1 MINVYQLFKG
11 FVPTKNKKCTQSFK
25 DVSSAD
31 LMKLDDVKPLSEY
44 AGILNDNTV
53 LIDIDDAALS
63 DMYMNIVEDRQLK
76 CRVYATSRGKHFLFR
91 NDGMI
96 ERNKTGCKLAC
107 GIKSDIK
114 LGLRTSYSV
123 LKFDGKPRK
132 VIYDLLDGED
142 YETVYKWSLPIRSK
156 TEFTE
161 LGSGDGRNQE
171 LFNYILTLQNEAFAK
186 NEIKD
191 CIDIINKYVLKVPL
205 NDSEVETILRDDA
218 FLKESFFE
226 KGVFL
231 FDKFAKFIVAEHNII
246 KINGV
251 LHYYAG
257 DVYNPAHLETMMI
270 KHIPNLKDQQRKE
283 VLKYLN
289 ILITENTQVSP
300 ANLIA
305 FNNGVYDVS
314 KGVLEPFSADMV
326 LTNKIPHDYVK
337 DAYSD
342 ITDRVLND
350 LSSNDKTVR
359 SLLEEVI
366 GYTFYRRNELR
377 KAFLLKGKRHNG
389 KSTFISMLANL
400 HGEDN
405 YSSLDLADLSH
416 EYKASGLIGKLVNL
430 GDDVEDDYIANSG
443 IFKKVVSG
451 DRINCNVKYGLP
463 IEFNPICKLI
473 FSGNNIPRIG
483 RGADSSAIVDRLV
496 IVPLNN
502 KFNAKTKG
510 FDPFIKYKLRNEE
523 SMQYLIEIGLEG
535 LKRVL
540 DRNEFTTTEQ
550 IEQELVE
557 YEETLNPVI
566 TFFNECGDS
575 LLNEPTKKCY
585 RRYNDFCYES
595 SLKPISHI
603 QFSKQVKEHF
613 GYDIKAMKIEG
624 KTHKVFVKKD

>member
-1 MINVYQLFKG
+1 M
-11 FVPTKNKKCTQSFK
+11 QSFK

-31 LMKLDDVKPLSEY
+31 LLKLNDVKNMSEY
-44 AGILNDNTV
+44 AGILNDDTV
-53 LIDIDDAALS
+53 LIDIDDEALS

-76 CRVYATSRGKHFLFR
+76 CRVYKTSRGKHFLFR
-91 NDGMI
+91 NTGLI

-123 LKFDGKPRK
+123 LKYDGRPRK
-132 VIYDLLDGED
+132 IIYDLLDNED
-142 YETVYKWSLPIRSK
+142 YETVYKWSLPVRSK
-156 TEFTE
+156 TDFTA
-161 LGSGDGRNQE
+161 LGTGDGRNQE
-171 LFNYILTLQNEAFAK
+171 LFNYILTLQAESFSK
-186 NEIKD
+186 SEITD
-191 CIDIINKYVLKVPL
+191 CIEIINKYVLKEKL
-205 NDSEVETILRDDA
+205 SDSEVKTILRD
-218 FLKESFFE
+218 ESFQKPAFFE
-226 KGVFL
+226 KNKFQ
-231 FDKFAKFIVAEHNII
+231 FDKFAKFLVAEHNIV

-257 DVYNPAHLETMMI
+257 DVYNPANLETMMI
-270 KHIPNLKDQQRKE
+270 KHIPNLNDTQRKE

-289 ILITENTQVSP
+289 VLITENTQVST

-305 FNNGVYDVS
+305 FKNGVYDV
-314 KGVLEPFSADMV
+314 KTGVLEPFSADMV
-326 LTNKIPHDYVK
+326 LTNKIPHDYVSN
-337 DAYSD
+337 AHSE
-342 ITDRVLND
+342 IADRVLND
-350 LSSNDKTVR
+350 LSCNDKQVR
-359 SLLEEVI
+359 TLLEEVI
-366 GYTFYRRNELR
+366 GYTFYRRSELR

-389 KSTFISMLANL
+389 KSTFISMLATL

-443 IFKKVVSG
+443 IFKKIVSG
-451 DRINCNVKYGLP
+451 DRINCNVKYGQP
-463 IEFNPICKLI
+463 IEFNPYCKLI

-483 RGADSSAIVDRLV
+483 RGSDSSAIVDRLV
-496 IVPLNN
+496 IVPLNG
-502 KFNAKTKG
+502 KFNPKNKG
-510 FDPFIKYKLRNEE
+510 FDPFIKYKLRTDEV
-523 SMQYLIEIGLEG
+523 MQYLILIGLAG

-540 DRNEFTTTEQ
+540 ETNSFTTTEQ

-566 TFFNECGDS
+566 TFFSEVGDS

-585 RRYNDFCYES
+585 RRYNEFCYES

-613 GYDIKAMKIEG
+613 GYDIKNMRIEG
-624 KTHKVFVKKD
+624 KTHKVFVKKG